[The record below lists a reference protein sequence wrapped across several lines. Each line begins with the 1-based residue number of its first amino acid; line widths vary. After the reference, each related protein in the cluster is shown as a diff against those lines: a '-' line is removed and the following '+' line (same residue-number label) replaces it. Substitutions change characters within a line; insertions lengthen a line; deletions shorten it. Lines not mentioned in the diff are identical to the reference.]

1 MKEERKLS
9 SLNLALVLVH
19 DLLLAKGIQAGD
31 GPIKQAV
38 LRHKTRLH
46 GEFQKVKIKRG
57 ASSNIDLADNGDER
71 AALIPRYVRVNSV
84 LGTTESAIENFVSRG
99 FILSD
104 PFFSKKGFS
113 RDLHIPDLLL
123 FSPQTTFTTD
133 PLYLSGKI
141 ILQDK
146 ASCFPAIVLSP
157 PATDESVVIDAT
169 AAPGNKTS
177 HLSALMGNKG
187 KVTN

>member
-1 MKEERKLS
+1 MYDPLPATVHCLQDSLS
-9 SLNLALVLVH
+9 NN
-19 DLLLAKGIQAGD
+19 
-31 GPIKQAV
+31 
-38 LRHKTRLH
+38 R
-46 GEFQKVKIKRG
+46 
-57 ASSNIDLADNGDER
+57 
-71 AALIPRYVRVNSV
+71 
-84 LGTTESAIENFVSRG
+84 
-99 FILSD
+99 
-104 PFFSKKGFS
+104 KGFS
-113 RDLHIPDLLL
+113 RDLHVPDLLL
-123 FSPQTTFTTD
+123 FSPQTTFNND

-187 KVTN
+187 KVTKIFFLTTSLILSSPSYTHLNEIENAFPPSK

>member
-1 MKEERKLS
+1 VKHS
-9 SLNLALVLVH
+9 PNPSLCACQFGFGNYRRCHSEPCFTGVRSLGSILLKVMH
-19 DLLLAKGIQAGD
+19 DPPL
-31 GPIKQAV
+31 
-38 LRHKTRLH
+38 
-46 GEFQKVKIKRG
+46 
-57 ASSNIDLADNGDER
+57 
-71 AALIPRYVRVNSV
+71 VRVHCLQV
-84 LGTTESAIENFVSRG
+84 LLFNNR
-99 FILSD
+99 
-104 PFFSKKGFS
+104 KGFS
-113 RDLHIPDLLL
+113 RDLHVPDLLS
-123 FSPQTTFTTD
+123 FSPQTTFKND

-187 KVTN
+187 KVTVFSLSLSLTIRFKLSNLIDI